1 MSKTE
6 QTALRLKLSSNKGD
20 QKIMESKKEILN
32 EKQDEKVSVLPKS
45 ESTRKRKASINL
57 SQVEIKKRKEEEI
70 LDSNPVPKPLDSNLV
85 PKPGP
90 ARRRKKKGS
99 GWCKSRK
106 LGPKS
111 KSNLVQE
118 KPPPPEVTTFKLSQ
132 NENQVH
138 FCLDCEGCKSRNC
151 DHTKHTRKLIEG
163 RLDTHILNYAHGRF
177 QNVETFFSKKCQL
190 RLEDLA
196 YDTGKSKF

>member
-1 MSKTE
+1 
-6 QTALRLKLSSNKGD
+6 
-20 QKIMESKKEILN
+20 MESKKEILN
-32 EKQDEKVSVLPKS
+32 VKQDENVSDLPKA

-70 LDSNPVPKPLDSNLV
+70 LDSNPVPKPLDSNPV
-85 PKPGP
+85 PKSGP

-99 GWCKSRK
+99 GWCKNRK

-177 QNVETFFSKKCQL
+177 QNVETFFSKKCRL

-196 YDTGKSKF
+196 YDTGKSKVQFKISQ